1 MINTERQFLFSCDG
15 TSGSSQLTVRAA
27 REPQGQPILS
37 HRLDADDDCSQAVW
51 THQMFGSNSSATLV
65 MVNPG
70 RMELNAQMETF
81 YVDKGVV
88 TPSGNLPVAA
98 DKVGSSQF
106 KLYLSE
112 TGTKWV
118 RAYEI
123 IRGKFAVSSDLG
135 LMRSGS
141 LCVAPSGEILRT
153 SGCTGKTI
161 NALSSCAANDSQT
174 SPYWLDADTGQLTLY
189 DQTTIVTHRKIL
201 GEDIY
206 EGVALCPSTDNDGR
220 SAAYGGECYVG
231 VKTNGRQTFSLKYW
245 IGPNESRAPNHSRT
259 EEMDRARK
267 LLQALGGPR

>member
-1 MINTERQFLFSCDG
+1 MKGSARYMNVPIRSAIVALCFCISAKSAISK
-15 TSGSSQLTVRAA
+15 TSDSGLVYRNSHISFAYPTDLYKRVVLSDRIDDTSRLRSYDLVR
-27 REPQGQPILS
+27 RGDNWDE
-37 HRLDADDDCSQAVW
+37 
-51 THQMFGSNSSATLV
+51 
-65 MVNPG
+65 
-70 RMELNAQMETF
+70 
-81 YVDKGVV
+81 V
-88 TPSGNLPVAA
+88 TICE
-98 DKVGSSQF
+98 DF
-106 KLYLSE
+106 
-112 TGTKWV
+112 
-118 RAYEI
+118 
-123 IRGKFAVSSDLG
+123 
-135 LMRSGS
+135 
-141 LCVAPSGEILRT
+141 
-153 SGCTGKTI
+153 
-161 NALSSCAANDSQT
+161 LSSCATNDSQT

>member
-1 MINTERQFLFSCDG
+1 MALIRYQHPWLCRERVSIAGRTRMNRIFLLPLMFLALSSSVFTQESATSRSQFMINTERQFLFSCDG

-51 THQMFGSNSSATLV
+51 THQMFGPNSSATLV

-70 RMELNAQMETF
+70 RMGLNAQMETF

-123 IRGKFAVSSDLG
+123 IRGKLVVSRGLG
-135 LMRSGS
+135 LMHSGS

-161 NALSSCAANDSQT
+161 NAQPTKPLCIEYRGDR
-174 SPYWLDADTGQLTLY
+174 GQLKPRSKCSG
-189 DQTTIVTHRKIL
+189 IVAPR
-201 GEDIY
+201 
-206 EGVALCPSTDNDGR
+206 
-220 SAAYGGECYVG
+220 
-231 VKTNGRQTFSLKYW
+231 VKAD
-245 IGPNESRAPNHSRT
+245 E
-259 EEMDRARK
+259 
-267 LLQALGGPR
+267 